1 MRVAWLGPVGDVG
14 GVPTMGALLLKG
26 ALDQGVEV
34 DFFALED
41 TSVPSSLLEHPLLR
55 VVRTPTWWRW
65 GKWYSR
71 NPMMSFASS
80 MIARPQAHRKLC
92 GMIREEHKKRPYD
105 CLFQFSQIEL
115 FKLGEWAGELPPIV
129 VFPCVHAYGELHWH
143 RIESAYARQSEGSLM
158 HYVVRA
164 MLMYRSR
171 VQRRDLRK
179 PRLIM
184 GLSKRFNQLL
194 AQDYKL
200 PPERLVVSYHPIGT
214 AGAPLSPNPEP
225 GQHVE
230 PIKLL
235 YVSRISV
242 RKGVEQIIELSKRLD
257 DLHGHIEI
265 QVIGNRSQW
274 SDYTS
279 HLKELNPRVARRLGG
294 IRHAEMQA
302 LYDGGDILLLPSMY
316 EPGGLVVGEAL
327 SRGMCVVASDE
338 VGSAEAV
345 APGCCT
351 LFPAGDMDAF
361 ERVTR
366 EMIARRRAE
375 RPQLRKLASAEAVRL
390 FEPSKAAAELVAV
403 FECAKD
409 GRPFAMPQAV

>member
-14 GVPTMGALLLKG
+14 GVPTMGALLLEG
-26 ALDQGVEV
+26 ALKEGVEV
-34 DFFALED
+34 DFFAPED
-41 TSVPSSLLEHPLLR
+41 TSLPKSLLGHPGLR

-80 MIARPQAHRKLC
+80 MIARPQAHRRLC
-92 GMIREEHKKRPYD
+92 GMVREEHARKPYD

-115 FKLGEWAGELPPIV
+115 FKLGAWAKELPPIV

-164 MLMYRSR
+164 MLAYRSS

-179 PRLIM
+179 PRLII
-184 GLSKRFNQLL
+184 GLSKRFNELL
-194 AQDYKL
+194 AKDYSL
-200 PPERLVVSYHPIGT
+200 PPERLVVNYHPIGT
-214 AGAPLSPNPEP
+214 AGAPLGPERTT
-225 GQHVE
+225 GQNTE

-257 DLHGHIEI
+257 DLHG
-265 QVIGNRSQW
+265 QVEMQIIGNRSQW
-274 SDYTS
+274 SDYTG
-279 HLKELNPRVARRLGG
+279 HLNELNPRIARRLGG
-294 IRHAEMQA
+294 IRHAEMQE
-302 LYDGGDILLLPSMY
+302 LYDNGDILLLPSMY

-351 LFPAGDMDAF
+351 LFPAGDLDAF
-361 ERVTR
+361 ERATR
-366 EMIARRRAE
+366 EMIARRRKD
-375 RPQLRKLASAEAVRL
+375 RPELRKLASTEAVRL
-390 FEPSKAAAELVAV
+390 FEPEKAASELVAV
-403 FECAKD
+403 FQRAQVSNAA
-409 GRPFAMPQAV
+409 AMQHAV

>member
-14 GVPTMGALLLKG
+14 GVPTMGALLLEG
-26 ALDQGVEV
+26 ALKEGVEV
-34 DFFALED
+34 DFFAPED
-41 TSVPSSLLEHPLLR
+41 TSVPVALLEHPGLR
-55 VVRTPTWWRW
+55 VIRTPTWWRW

-71 NPMMSFASS
+71 KPMMSFASS
-80 MIARPQAHRKLC
+80 MIARPQAHRRLC
-92 GMIREEHKKRPYD
+92 EMVREEHTKKAYD

-115 FKLGEWAGELPPIV
+115 FKLGDWAKELPPIV

-143 RIESAYARQSEGSLM
+143 RIESHYARQSEGSLM
-158 HYVVRA
+158 HYLVRA
-164 MLMYRSR
+164 MLIYRSS

-179 PRLIM
+179 PKLIM
-184 GLSKRFNQLL
+184 GLSKRFNELMVK
-194 AQDYKL
+194 DYSL
-200 PPERLVVSYHPIGT
+200 PPERLVVSYHPIST
-214 AGAPLSPNPEP
+214 AGAPLGPERDETP
-225 GQHVE
+225 GTQ

-257 DLHGHIEI
+257 DLQGQIEI
-265 QVIGNRSQW
+265 QIIGNRSQW
-274 SDYTS
+274 SDYTG
-279 HLKELNPRVARRLGG
+279 HLKELNPRTARRLGG

-345 APGCCT
+345 AAGCCT

-366 EMIARRRAE
+366 EMIARRSRDRRE
-375 RPQLRKLASAEAVRL
+375 LRKLASSEAVRL
-390 FEPSKAAAELVAV
+390 FEPDKAASELVAV
-403 FECAKD
+403 FERAKESS
-409 GRPFAMPQAV
+409 PVAYPQAV